1 LLPET
6 DWDVR
11 GNIYKPNSKL
21 TSNKE
26 SAIMHS
32 ISNSHPA
39 AHTAPLAEPLLPA
52 ASTSVP
58 KLTPYAET
66 ETTGQ
71 AALVTNAHSPASGAT
86 MRMRLLNAAM
96 GGIRA
101 TSSAYHGTLGFS
113 LAGYNNLVKPVGSAV
128 INTSFAALKNLA
140 AFAQESVTG
149 VEFVEGHAVSGRADS
164 LLKLP
169 QRLIPASVKDLFT
182 PDERSLSDK
191 GMEFLQNVGTYSGG
205 VAASFIYQMAIVAI
219 SDTAGRVCA
228 QKVVDDMEE
237 GHFALPLMATG
248 VLTLFAVAQQKHLL
262 NSMKHFNELDAGQKS
277 EVVAAHHGITPEA
290 FNARPDTEKEKLEA
304 KLKRDWL
311 MLGGA
316 SALMPAGAFT
326 MNLIAATV
334 SPTTAF
340 ANPLFM
346 AIAQNVT
353 KVAVRSPVY
362 GGLRETLQE
371 VFAGPKSGVADLTH
385 AEAGWS
391 GIKFA
396 GISAAVNMGQAA
408 AEQAIVKN
416 NLGGATSILAAYSV
430 VNALGESL
438 NWADSSS
445 DRTKKCAEH
454 AKKELIEQYQALKLT
469 PPTPDELRAV
479 AEQAEFAFNLGIKD
493 QSFAEALRNIGRRY
507 GGSAYARE
515 GVYALSNA
523 ISSLVSKLESEAEG
537 SIGDKGS
544 YDVLNNLILG
554 LATTFTY
561 IKFNACAQS
570 MGTLRA
576 IRMHNEKEV
585 APSPAFALIGDSES
599 SDSDSGIGR
608 SMGRRHASIHI
619 DERPTIQ
626 TDEFGEFTQRRYGS
640 LADIEAGSR
649 IKRADS
655 RVPSDF

>member
-1 LLPET
+1 
-6 DWDVR
+6 
-11 GNIYKPNSKL
+11 
-21 TSNKE
+21 
-26 SAIMHS
+26 
-32 ISNSHPA
+32 
-39 AHTAPLAEPLLPA
+39 
-52 ASTSVP
+52 
-58 KLTPYAET
+58 
-66 ETTGQ
+66 
-71 AALVTNAHSPASGAT
+71 
-86 MRMRLLNAAM
+86 
-96 GGIRA
+96 
-101 TSSAYHGTLGFS
+101 
-113 LAGYNNLVKPVGSAV
+113 
-128 INTSFAALKNLA
+128 
-140 AFAQESVTG
+140 
-149 VEFVEGHAVSGRADS
+149 
-164 LLKLP
+164 
-169 QRLIPASVKDLFT
+169 
-182 PDERSLSDK
+182 
-191 GMEFLQNVGTYSGG
+191 
-205 VAASFIYQMAIVAI
+205 
-219 SDTAGRVCA
+219 
-228 QKVVDDMEE
+228 
-237 GHFALPLMATG
+237 
-248 VLTLFAVAQQKHLL
+248 
-262 NSMKHFNELDAGQKS
+262 
-277 EVVAAHHGITPEA
+277 
-290 FNARPDTEKEKLEA
+290 
-304 KLKRDWL
+304 
-311 MLGGA
+311 
-316 SALMPAGAFT
+316 
-326 MNLIAATV
+326 
-334 SPTTAF
+334 
-340 ANPLFM
+340 
-346 AIAQNVT
+346 
-353 KVAVRSPVY
+353 
-362 GGLRETLQE
+362 
-371 VFAGPKSGVADLTH
+371 
-385 AEAGWS
+385 
-391 GIKFA
+391 
-396 GISAAVNMGQAA
+396 MGQAA

-454 AKKELIEQYQALKLT
+454 AKKELIEQYQALKWT
-469 PPTPDELRAV
+469 PPTPDELKAV

-585 APSPAFALIGDSES
+585 APFTSFASIDDSKLDDPELDDADS
-599 SDSDSGIGR
+599 SSGRNVERHASIHSDNSAPIQTD
-608 SMGRRHASIHI
+608 MGRRHVSIHI

>member
-1 LLPET
+1 
-6 DWDVR
+6 
-11 GNIYKPNSKL
+11 
-21 TSNKE
+21 
-26 SAIMHS
+26 MHS

-52 ASTSVP
+52 ESASVP
-58 KLTPYAET
+58 KLTFYSET
-66 ETTGQ
+66 AGQ

-96 GGIRA
+96 GGITRG
-101 TSSAYHGTLGFS
+101 TSSAYHGALDLS
-113 LAGYNNLVKPVGSAV
+113 LAGYNHIVKPAGSAV
-128 INTSFAALKNLA
+128 MNTSFAALKNLA

-149 VEFVEGHAVSGRADS
+149 VVFVEGHAVSGRADS

-182 PDERSLSDK
+182 PDERSLSEK
-191 GMEFLQNVGTYSGG
+191 GVEFLKNVGTYSGG

-228 QKVVDDMEE
+228 QKVVDDLEE
-237 GHFALPLMATG
+237 GNFALPLAATG

-262 NSMKHFNELDAGQKS
+262 NSMKHFNELEADQKS
-277 EVVAAHHGITPEA
+277 AVVASHHGITPEA
-290 FNARPDTEKEKLEA
+290 FDAKPDTEKEKLEA

-316 SALMPAGAFT
+316 SALMPAGAFA

-346 AIAQNVT
+346 AIAENLT

-371 VFAGPKSGVADLTH
+371 VFTGPTGGVADLTH

-416 NLGGATSILAAYSV
+416 NLGGTVSILAAYSV
-430 VNALGESL
+430 VNAMGESL
-438 NWADSSS
+438 NWADSTS
-445 DRTKKCAEH
+445 DRTKKCAEV
-454 AKKELIEQYQALKLT
+454 AKKDLIEQHQAYGMSA
-469 PPTPDELRAV
+469 PTPDELKTV

-515 GVYALSNA
+515 GVYALSSA
-523 ISSLVSKLESEAEG
+523 ISNLVSKLESEAEG

-554 LATTFTY
+554 IATTFTY

-570 MGTLRA
+570 MGALRA
-576 IRMHNEKEV
+576 IRMHNEKE
-585 APSPAFALIGDSES
+585 AELL
-599 SDSDSGIGR
+599 SDSDSDFDLINAMDTQEGTSRGNNWGK
-608 SMGRRHASIHI
+608 SGSIHI
-619 DERPTIQ
+619 DNPLTRHAPGII
-626 TDEFGEFTQRRYGS
+626 GLGRRSYSENLHELESARRG
-640 LADIEAGSR
+640 LTT
-649 IKRADS
+649 RADS
-655 RVPSDF
+655 RVMTDF